1 MEVGS
6 AMTRSGRTY
15 CFLFG
20 GYSLAQFFIAP
31 MYPLFLVSRGLDLFE
46 INAVLA
52 VYLLT
57 VFVFDV
63 PTGALADVAGRR
75 SFVAGCL
82 VRAVAYLLYTQAD
95 GFAACLAYEFIDAL
109 RHDVRERRARC
120 LGRRP
125 HPRRRP
131 SRGDGRRL
139 RARLGDRPR
148 ADDRWRGRVRLPRRP
163 RARPAVAG
171 RAGLFVACAAAGALL
186 MHEPRATRPTRER
199 PSLVQ
204 TAFAGVRTVRQAPV
218 LLLLCGLTLVTA
230 FAAFPV
236 HMLWQPWLQALAGPR
251 FALLGWIVAA
261 LNVASLAGSA
271 LLPRLLGRFRRE
283 TVLAGAAL
291 WRATMVGLLAG
302 AGTLAPALA
311 GLVLQEAAFGV
322 TDPVVVAWTNE
333 HVASAERATVLSV
346 RSTFFTLGGAAGLV
360 SLGLVARAFGVPAAF
375 GVSAVLLALAAP
387 GYALLGRAG
396 RRGAAAPVA
405 PEPMTAAATK
415 VGPQALG

>member
-1 MEVGS
+1 
-6 AMTRSGRTY
+6 MTRSGRTY

-31 MYPLFLVSRGLDLFE
+31 MYPLFLVSRGLDLVE

-75 SFVAGCL
+75 RSFVVGCL

-109 RHDVRERRARC
+109 GTTFVSGALDAWAV
-120 LGRRP
+120 
-125 HPRRRP
+125 
-131 SRGDGRRL
+131 
-139 RARLGDRPR
+139 DRIR
-148 ADDRWRGRVRLPRRP
+148 ADGHRGAMDAVFARVSAIGRALMIAGGVACGYLADRALVLPWL
-163 RARPAVAG
+163 VA
-171 RAGLFVACAAAGALL
+171 AGLFVACAAAGALL
-186 MHEPRATRPTRER
+186 MHEPRATRPPRER
-199 PSLVQ
+199 PSLAQ

-251 FALLGWIVAA
+251 FAVLGWIVAA

-302 AGTLAPALA
+302 AGTLTPALA

-360 SLGLVARAFGVPAAF
+360 SLGLVARAFGVPTAF
-375 GVSAVLLALAAP
+375 GLSAVLLALAAP

-396 RRGAAAPVA
+396 RGVAAAPVA
-405 PEPMTAAATK
+405 PEPMTAAGTK
-415 VGPQALG
+415 VGPPALG